1 MEPELLRLERG
12 LETYDSPFV
21 AQNEELITYIG
32 AYPGAWR
39 NSEAMI
45 SDDKH
50 LRVLLDQC
58 QQVIEKIRKRA
69 AREGTSIRLTYHLQR
84 LQQLIQR
91 CGHLLDIVEPLR
103 QSPDGKAANPAIV
116 YLFVRLIRDECQR
129 NNIGQH

>member
-1 MEPELLRLERG
+1 MEPEPCVWSAAWKPTTHLCRAERG
-12 LETYDSPFV
+12 I
-21 AQNEELITYIG
+21 NHHIG

-84 LQQLIQR
+84 L
-91 CGHLLDIVEPLR
+91 C
-103 QSPDGKAANPAIV
+103 N
-116 YLFVRLIRDECQR
+116 
-129 NNIGQH
+129 